1 MQAFQLPASGLGRSA
16 LAARATATV
25 LVAGLSVTNAAQERD
40 VAWSVGIGAPGVS
53 VGVTNGYG
61 YAPPAYVAAPVYNSY
76 PAPVYVPPPRVVY
89 NPPVYYA
96 PRPVYYAPPVVYAP
110 QPNYYRGPGW
120 DRRGKG
126 HGHGDRNHNG
136 RHDRGDHRGYR

>member
-1 MQAFQLPASGLGRSA
+1 MKAFQLPDSGVERYAFYA
-16 LAARATATV
+16 LPNPHVMVVV
-25 LVAGLSVTNAAQERD
+25 LCVNAAPQASV

-96 PRPVYYAPPVVYAP
+96 PRPVYSAPPVVYAP
-110 QPNYYRGPGW
+110 HPNYYPGPGW

-126 HGHGDRNHNG
+126 HGHGARNHTG
-136 RHDRGDHRGYR
+136 RPDRGYHRGSR